1 VTRAGNQ
8 QRPCA
13 EYHQEDHVHID
24 RRDSHRQRRQRRR
37 RPGAKIVVTARR
49 AAALDEAAG
58 DRRNIFATVADAVS
72 PEDAV
77 RSA

>member
-1 VTRAGNQ
+1 MSDEIVIVSGGSAGVGRAAV
-8 QRPCA
+8 RRFA
-13 EYHQEDHVHID
+13 EA
-24 RRDSHRQRRQRRR
+24 
-37 RPGAKIVVTARR
+37 GAKIVITARR